1 MSATGR
7 FEAFPMTNHPS
18 GQGSRPG
25 ASANKRLAA
34 ALFALTA
41 VMVGLSFAAV
51 PLYRLFCQATG
62 YDGTPKRAEAA
73 SGRTLDREI
82 TVRFD
87 ANVSSALGWTF
98 QPAQREMRLKIG
110 ENALAFYTVA
120 NTSSTALTGTATFN
134 VTPEIAGSYFS
145 KVECF
150 CFTEQRLEPGQKADL
165 PVSFFIDPTIVDDA
179 DAGGIQEITLS
190 YTFFKANKPDASAA
204 SASGKGAA
212 SKPLDN
218 AGSPG

>member
-1 MSATGR
+1 
-7 FEAFPMTNHPS
+7 MTAHRS
-18 GQGSRPG
+18 GQGAQPS
-25 ASANKRLAA
+25 ALANKRLAG
-34 ALFALTA
+34 ALFTLTA
-41 VMVGLSFAAV
+41 VMAGLSFAAV

-62 YDGTPKRAEAA
+62 YDGTPRRVDAA
-73 SGRTLDREI
+73 STRTLDREI

-87 ANVSSALGWTF
+87 ANVSSALGWNF

-110 ENALAFYTVA
+110 ENALAFYTAA
-120 NTSSTALTGTATFN
+120 NITTKPLVGTATFN

-150 CFTEQRLEPGQKADL
+150 CFTEQRLAPGEKSDL
-165 PVSFFIDPTIVDDA
+165 PVSFFIDPAIANDP

-204 SASGKGAA
+204 AASDKGAA
-212 SKPLDN
+212 SRPFDN
-218 AGSPG
+218 AEPPG